1 MRQLCLIELFTQHM
15 FQLHFGNL
23 VVEVSDFLTLT
34 MHRCLIVCTTVDP
47 SVECRLVVQALRL
60 NTLSKLTFADS
71 KRFDALVKD
80 VFLGV
85 PFKDVEYMDLENAL
99 REACQESNLVVIESQ
114 VHMMC
119 VRVYLCLP
127 TYHVCLYIGRDERIV
142 CVHCMCVSVHRGV
155 HMFVCKRVT
164 YLPSTCTCMVI
175 LMER

>member
-1 MRQLCLIELFTQHM
+1 
-15 FQLHFGNL
+15 
-23 VVEVSDFLTLT
+23 

-127 TYHVCLYIGRDERIV
+127 TR
-142 CVHCMCVSVHRGV
+142 M
-155 HMFVCKRVT
+155 
-164 YLPSTCTCMVI
+164 CTCMFI
-175 LMER
+175 HWKR

>member
-1 MRQLCLIELFTQHM
+1 
-15 FQLHFGNL
+15 
-23 VVEVSDFLTLT
+23 
-34 MHRCLIVCTTVDP
+34 MHHCLIVCTCTTVDP

-114 VHMMC
+114 VHMLC

-127 TYHVCLYIGRDERIV
+127 TYMYMYVYTLEEMRESCVCTACV
-142 CVHCMCVSVHRGV
+142 CQCMEVYTCLCVRES
-155 HMFVCKRVT
+155 
-164 YLPSTCTCMVI
+164 LI
-175 LMER
+175 L

>member
-1 MRQLCLIELFTQHM
+1 
-15 FQLHFGNL
+15 
-23 VVEVSDFLTLT
+23 
-34 MHRCLIVCTTVDP
+34 MHHCLIVCTTVDP

-114 VHMMC
+114 VRMMC
-119 VRVYLCLP
+119 VRVHPLP
-127 TYHVCLYIGRDERIV
+127 TYVYVHV
-142 CVHCMCVSVHRGV
+142 
-155 HMFVCKRVT
+155 
-164 YLPSTCTCMVI
+164 CTCMFI
-175 LMER
+175 HWKR

>member
-1 MRQLCLIELFTQHM
+1 
-15 FQLHFGNL
+15 
-23 VVEVSDFLTLT
+23 
-34 MHRCLIVCTTVDP
+34 MHHCLIVCTTVDP

-99 REACQESNLVVIESQ
+99 QEACQESNLVVIESQ
-114 VHMMC
+114 VRMMC
-119 VRVYLCLP
+119 VRIHPLP
-127 TYHVCLYIGRDERIV
+127 TYMYMYMYVCLYIGRDERIV
-142 CVHCMCVSVHRGV
+142 CVHCMCVSVHGCV

-164 YLPSTCTCMVI
+164 TKCI
-175 LMER
+175 LQVHIW

>member
-1 MRQLCLIELFTQHM
+1 M
-15 FQLHFGNL
+15 
-23 VVEVSDFLTLT
+23 
-34 MHRCLIVCTTVDP
+34 IVRTTATVDP

-164 YLPSTCTCMVI
+164 YPPSTCMVI

>member
-1 MRQLCLIELFTQHM
+1 M
-15 FQLHFGNL
+15 
-23 VVEVSDFLTLT
+23 
-34 MHRCLIVCTTVDP
+34 IVRTTATVDP

-114 VHMMC
+114 VLMMC
-119 VRVYLCLP
+119 VRVHPLP
-127 TYHVCLYIGRDERIV
+127 TYVYVHVCLYIGRDERIV
-142 CVHCMCVSVHRGV
+142 CVHCMRVSVHRGV

-164 YLPSTCTCMVI
+164 YPPSTCMVI

>member
-1 MRQLCLIELFTQHM
+1 MYIAI
-15 FQLHFGNL
+15 
-23 VVEVSDFLTLT
+23 S
-34 MHRCLIVCTTVDP
+34 TVDP

-114 VHMMC
+114 VRMMC
-119 VRVYLCLP
+119 VRVHPLP
-127 TYHVCLYIGRDERIV
+127 TYMYMH
-142 CVHCMCVSVHRGV
+142 
-155 HMFVCKRVT
+155 
-164 YLPSTCTCMVI
+164 
-175 LMER
+175 

>member
-1 MRQLCLIELFTQHM
+1 M
-15 FQLHFGNL
+15 
-23 VVEVSDFLTLT
+23 
-34 MHRCLIVCTTVDP
+34 IVRTTATVDP

-119 VRVYLCLP
+119 VRVHPLP
-127 TYHVCLYIGRDERIV
+127 TYIP
-142 CVHCMCVSVHRGV
+142 CMFIHW
-155 HMFVCKRVT
+155 KR
-164 YLPSTCTCMVI
+164 
-175 LMER
+175 

>member
-1 MRQLCLIELFTQHM
+1 
-15 FQLHFGNL
+15 
-23 VVEVSDFLTLT
+23 
-34 MHRCLIVCTTVDP
+34 MHHCLIVCTTVDP

-114 VHMMC
+114 VRMMC
-119 VRVYLCLP
+119 VRVHPLP
-127 TYHVCLYIGRDERIV
+127 TYVYVHVCLYIGRDERIV
-142 CVHCMCVSVHRGV
+142 CVHCMCVSVHGCI
-155 HMFVCKRVT
+155 HTCMFVCKRVT
-164 YLPSTCTCMVI
+164 YPPSTYMVI
-175 LMER
+175 HHLW